1 MLEFLIPTALKVLNH
16 SKVNLKSKFHINIF
30 FLFKISQTHHLNLLR
45 EAKNEM
51 LVMAQLKPKFLSSLN
66 W

>member
-16 SKVNLKSKFHINIF
+16 SKVNSKSKSHINF
-30 FLFKISQTHHLNLLR
+30 FLFKISQTHHLNLLH